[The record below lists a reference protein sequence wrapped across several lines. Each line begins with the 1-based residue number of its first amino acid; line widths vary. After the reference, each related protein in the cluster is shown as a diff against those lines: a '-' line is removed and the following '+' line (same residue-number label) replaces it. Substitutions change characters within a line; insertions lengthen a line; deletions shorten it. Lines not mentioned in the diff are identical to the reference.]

1 MSFPTTQWTH
11 LAQATLN
18 GNAAGQEALAAMCE
32 IYRKPVE
39 AFIAA
44 RGYRDGEVEDLV
56 QEFFL
61 RWLKSEAWKR
71 AERVRGRFRT
81 FLLGGVQHLL
91 AHHQRHAGRQ
101 KRGGG
106 EVKVSLEELSEAG
119 IELPDFSDPA
129 ASEFDRRWAVTV
141 VENALA
147 RLEEEFR
154 HRGKAEEFSV
164 LRRFLPGSAGRM
176 TMEEAA
182 RRMGHSVITVK
193 AAIHRLRM
201 KFRTALTSCV
211 AATVSTPEEVHE
223 EMQYL
228 RSLLAGGESHGA
240 PEAQP

>member
-1 MSFPTTQWTH
+1 VAIDNG
-11 LAQATLN
+11 LKALYATGLFQDVRISQP
-18 GNAAGQEALAAMCE
+18 GG
-32 IYRKPVE
+32 R
-39 AFIAA
+39 
-44 RGYRDGEVEDLV
+44 LV
-56 QEFFL
+56 
-61 RWLKSEAWKR
+61 
-71 AERVRGRFRT
+71 
-81 FLLGGVQHLL
+81 
-91 AHHQRHAGRQ
+91 
-101 KRGGG
+101 
-106 EVKVSLEELSEAG
+106 
-119 IELPDFSDPA
+119 
-129 ASEFDRRWAVTV
+129 VTV

-228 RSLLAGGESHGA
+228 RSLLAGGESPGA
-240 PEAQP
+240 PGAQP